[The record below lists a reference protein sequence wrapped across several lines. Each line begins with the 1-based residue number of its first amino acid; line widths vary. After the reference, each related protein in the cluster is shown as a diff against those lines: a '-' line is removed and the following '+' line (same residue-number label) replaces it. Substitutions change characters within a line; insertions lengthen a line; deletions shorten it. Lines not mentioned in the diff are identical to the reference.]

1 MAGNLQGRTGCVTL
15 GHVVAGNLQGRTGCV
30 TLGHV
35 MAGNLQARK
44 DWVCDIGT
52 CDGW

>member
-1 MAGNLQGRTGCVTL
+1 M
-15 GHVVAGNLQGRTGCV
+15 AGNLQGRTGCV

-35 MAGNLQARK
+35 MARK

-52 CDGW
+52 CGGW